1 MRSKFALL
9 EIGALMLLA
18 VGLVRVAAPI
28 TAFDPVS
35 PLPTP
40 HGRYL
45 GKQEVV
51 ATQEAEVRT
60 RVPAGILQ
68 ATLVAAERTAYPH
81 GRPTDVVP
89 ALSVTPTPSTTPT
102 AAVGANQP

>member
-1 MRSKFALL
+1 MKRNFTFLAVSALIL
-9 EIGALMLLA
+9 FA
-18 VGLVRVAAPI
+18 VGLARVAAPI

-40 HGRYL
+40 HGHYL

-51 ATQEAEVRT
+51 ATQAAEVRT
-60 RVPAGILQ
+60 RVPPGILR
-68 ATLVAAERTAYPH
+68 ATLVAAERTAYPQ
-81 GRPTDVVP
+81 GRPTNVVP

-102 AAVGANQP
+102 AAVGASQP